1 MRGLI
6 GYPLGHSY
14 SKIIHETI
22 NHKPYDLIPL
32 NEEEFKEFMDKKE
45 FECIN
50 VTIPYKE
57 KVIPYLHE
65 IEAHAQKIG
74 AINCIIN
81 NHGHLTGYNTDY
93 YGFKYTV
100 EHNGFTIKNKTVAIL
115 GTGGAYKAVF
125 EAISEMESLNIY
137 SVSRNKKEGFISYDE
152 LEDINPEIL
161 INTTPV
167 GMYPNNDDIIYDI
180 DKLERLEG
188 VIDIVYNPINTSL
201 VLKAKERG
209 IKAVGGLEMLVAQ
222 AVKALD
228 IFDHQEYDSS
238 IIDKAYRQLLK
249 DKLNI
254 VLIGMPSS
262 GKTTIAGILKERLG
276 YETYEMDDII
286 TEEIGMPIK
295 DYFSQYGE
303 EAFRDRE
310 TLCAKALRNRHHAII
325 SCGGGVI
332 KRPINMRYL
341 KENGFVIFIDRNIDK
356 LIATDD
362 RPLSNDYEKLKR
374 LYLERYDL
382 YRKYSDI
389 TITNNG
395 DISDTIDQIL
405 ESRIIK

>member
-14 SKIIHETI
+14 SKIIHEAI
-22 NHKPYDLIPL
+22 NHKSYDLFSL

-65 IEAHAQKIG
+65 IETHAQKIG
-74 AINCIIN
+74 AINCIVN
-81 NHGHLTGYNTDY
+81 DHGHLTGYNTDY

-100 EHNGFTIKNKTVAIL
+100 EHNGFVIKNKKVAIL
-115 GTGGAYKAVF
+115 GPGGAYKAVF
-125 EAISEMESLNIY
+125 EVISEMEPLNIY
-137 SVSRNKKEGFISYDE
+137 SVSRNKKDNCITYDD
-152 LEDINPEIL
+152 LEYIDPEIL

-167 GMYPNNDDIIYDI
+167 GMYPNNDDMIYDI
-180 DKLERLEG
+180 DKLNRLEG
-188 VIDIVYNPINTSL
+188 VIDVIYNPINTKL

-222 AVKALD
+222 AVKALE
-228 IFDHQEYDSS
+228 IFDHQKYDDS
-238 IIDKAYRQLLK
+238 IIDKTYEELLR

-262 GKTTIAGILKERLG
+262 GKTTIASILQEKLG

-286 TEEIGMPIK
+286 TDEIKMPIK
-295 DYFSQYGE
+295 DYFDQYGE
-303 EAFRDRE
+303 EAFRDKE
-310 TLCAKALRNRHHAII
+310 TACAKALRNKHHAII

-332 KRPINMRYL
+332 KRPVNIQYL
-341 KENGFVIFIDRNIDK
+341 KENGFIIFIDRNIDK

-362 RPLSNDYEKLKR
+362 RPLSNDFEKLNR

-389 TITNNG
+389 TISNNG
-395 DISDTIDQIL
+395 DINDTVNQIL